1 MAAIAQM
8 ETADEHQCD
17 GARSGQDWRSQQ
29 GGFAMYSSIL
39 VPIALDHSGRSG
51 PAIETAR
58 ALLEPG
64 GTITLLHVIE
74 DIPSYASTYIPQSVF
89 DQNREAAE
97 TKLDLMAKEVDAKA
111 KTVVIWG
118 HAASTIL
125 EFAREQ
131 EMDCIVIASHRPGIQ
146 DYFLGSTASRVVRHA
161 SCTVHV
167 MR

>member
-1 MAAIAQM
+1 MAAIAGA

-17 GARSGQDWRSQQ
+17 GAHSGQDWRSQP

-58 ALLEPG
+58 ALLKPG

-97 TKLDLMAKEVDAKA
+97 TKLNLMAKEVDANA

-161 SCTVHV
+161 NCTVHV